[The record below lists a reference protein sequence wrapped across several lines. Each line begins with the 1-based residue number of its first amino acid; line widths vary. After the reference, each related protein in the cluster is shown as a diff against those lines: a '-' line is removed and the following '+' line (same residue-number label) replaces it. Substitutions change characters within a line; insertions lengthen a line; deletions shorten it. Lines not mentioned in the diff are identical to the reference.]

1 MGDRMHHTNKTILK
15 NGLIITEDE
24 IITDHV
30 ALIENGIIGGILP
43 NQRTS
48 LIDAYEFDCKNDYIL
63 PGIIDIHSDVIEK
76 VIALR
81 KETVFSNIIA
91 LNEIDKR
98 LAYQGITTIL
108 HSISFA
114 TTICNN
120 KRTLSLE
127 NMSNLCDLI
136 YEQKQN
142 LLINHKFH
150 ARLELNAYSAY
161 EKLLSYI
168 SEGKIHKLSLMDH
181 SPGQCQ
187 YRDLNTYRKI
197 MNLQYGRIPDE
208 QADQIIKVCKTKPKI
223 EDKQLN
229 ILIYKA
235 KENHVP
241 VAYHD
246 VEFKSQIDMMV
257 KRGINICE
265 FPLNSEVAHY
275 ANKNNIFSVVGAPN
289 IVLGHSHNNNTSAR
303 EPIANKC
310 ANVICSD
317 YFSTSLLVSIFVLV
331 NEKICSLPEAVK
343 FVTIN
348 PARAIGIDKKYG
360 SISEGK
366 VADIIIVNYDD
377 VIPTVRATFVKGK
390 LKTMINT
397 WK

>member
-275 ANKNNIFSVVGAPN
+275 ANKNNIFLCCRCPQYSFR
-289 IVLGHSHNNNTSAR
+289 T
-303 EPIANKC
+303 
-310 ANVICSD
+310 
-317 YFSTSLLVSIFVLV
+317 FS
-331 NEKICSLPEAVK
+331 
-343 FVTIN
+343 
-348 PARAIGIDKKYG
+348 
-360 SISEGK
+360 
-366 VADIIIVNYDD
+366 
-377 VIPTVRATFVKGK
+377 
-390 LKTMINT
+390 
-397 WK
+397 